1 MWFELLI
8 DRTIMYSF
16 SHNAMVN
23 NGLDGNL
30 DKLNSLQKL
39 PFLIIYHLFN
49 TTGSLKRVAISKGLS
64 FISKKQRG
72 WKGLVKKIN
81 ALTLTLKLIQRHSNP
96 LIKPLICW
104 MKYDDRTINRTYKRK
119 KIYSKQWFHAEIFGK
134 PWPSSNKF
142 GSRSLH
148 IFFHVFI
155 MSTHWEM
162 YGLNRTNRRKNILQK
177 KKFN

>member
-1 MWFELLI
+1 MSSGDVKPECGKLWFELLI

-30 DKLNSLQKL
+30 DKLDSLQKL

-49 TTGSLKRVAISKGLS
+49 TAGSLKRVAISKGLS

-96 LIKPLICW
+96 LIK
-104 MKYDDRTINRTYKRK
+104 TIDLLDEVWWSNYK
-119 KIYSKQWFHAEIFGK
+119 
-134 PWPSSNKF
+134 
-142 GSRSLH
+142 
-148 IFFHVFI
+148 
-155 MSTHWEM
+155 
-162 YGLNRTNRRKNILQK
+162 
-177 KKFN
+177 

>member
-1 MWFELLI
+1 MRKTVVWTI
-8 DRTIMYSF
+8 DWIMYSF

-49 TTGSLKRVAISKGLS
+49 TAGSLKRVAISKGLS

-81 ALTLTLKLIQRHSNP
+81 ALTLTLKLIQKHSNP
-96 LIKPLICW
+96 LIK
-104 MKYDDRTINRTYKRK
+104 TIDLLDEVWWSNYK
-119 KIYSKQWFHAEIFGK
+119 
-134 PWPSSNKF
+134 
-142 GSRSLH
+142 
-148 IFFHVFI
+148 
-155 MSTHWEM
+155 
-162 YGLNRTNRRKNILQK
+162 
-177 KKFN
+177 

>member
-1 MWFELLI
+1 MSSRDVKPEWGKLWFELLI

-30 DKLNSLQKL
+30 DKLDLLQKL
-39 PFLIIYHLFN
+39 PFLNIYHLFN

-81 ALTLTLKLIQRHSNP
+81 ALTLTLKLIQKHSNP
-96 LIKPLICW
+96 LIK
-104 MKYDDRTINRTYKRK
+104 TIDLLDEVWWSNYK
-119 KIYSKQWFHAEIFGK
+119 
-134 PWPSSNKF
+134 
-142 GSRSLH
+142 
-148 IFFHVFI
+148 
-155 MSTHWEM
+155 
-162 YGLNRTNRRKNILQK
+162 
-177 KKFN
+177 